1 MKQLVPKLIE
11 EARETRV
18 RELKMR
24 EQEKLAREEGE
35 REEERKRWKA
45 IEDA

>member
-18 RELKMR
+18 RELKKR
-24 EQEKLAREEGE
+24 HIQKLE
-35 REEERKRWKA
+35 R
-45 IEDA
+45 